1 MAGRV
6 LVIEDNEANLELMIY
21 LLRAFGHH
29 TISAENG
36 RKGLDLARRESPD
49 VILCDI
55 QLPDIDGFEV
65 VRQLQKIPALRG
77 VPRVA
82 VTAMA
87 MVGDRDKLLAAGFDG
102 YIGKPIQP
110 ETLVQEVE
118 AFLPTALASPGRV
131 TAAPNPSLTAPAQR
145 PHRTDDATIL
155 LVDDVAANIDL
166 GRSILEPAGYRV
178 IVAGSVVEAM
188 TAARLSRPDLILS
201 DVHMPLLDGY
211 DLFRELCAD
220 SGLNTIPFVFISST
234 SNVLEAGHPMQGL
247 GLPRIKLIL
256 RPIEAGALLAEIES
270 ILQKPET
277 SELEEAWDG

>member
-6 LVIEDNEANLELMIY
+6 LVIEDNEANLELMVY
-21 LLRAFGHH
+21 LLQAFGHH
-29 TISAENG
+29 AIAAENG
-36 RKGLDLARRESPD
+36 EKGLELARRESPD

-65 VRQLQKIPALRG
+65 VRQLMKIPSLRG
-77 VPRVA
+77 IPRVA

-118 AFLPTALASPGRV
+118 AFLPAALASQGRA
-131 TAAPNPSLTAPAQR
+131 AAPPPAATVEREQ
-145 PHRTDDATIL
+145 RTDLGTIL

-178 IVAGSVVEAM
+178 IVANSVVSALQE
-188 TAARLSRPDLILS
+188 ARLSRPDLILS
-201 DVHMPLLDGY
+201 DVHMPQRDGY

-220 SGLNTIPFVFISST
+220 SGLNSIPFVFISST
-234 SNVLEAGHPMQGL
+234 SNVLEAGHPIQGL

-256 RPIEAGALLAEIES
+256 RPIEAESLLAEIES
-270 ILQKPET
+270 SLQKPET
-277 SELEEAWDG
+277 GETAEARDG